1 MIKVKEITKKFSDK
15 KEGEITA
22 VDSISLEIKSGE
34 IFGLLGPNG
43 AGKTTFLRI
52 LATILTPDSGSV
64 IINNYDIAK
73 QAELVKQSIGYLSGE
88 TKLYK
93 RLTPQELLKYF
104 GQLYDMS
111 KQAIKTRS
119 QKLID
124 VLKMNQFKD
133 KKIAELSTGQKQK
146 TSIARCLLHDP
157 PVYILDEP
165 TTGLDLMTSKAI
177 IDFIINE
184 AQNGKTVLFSTHY
197 MEEAENLCDRVALLH
212 QGKILDIATISEYY
226 KQTKAD
232 NLRDVF
238 FSYLD

>member
-1 MIKVKEITKKFSDK
+1 MIKTKGITKKFFDK
-15 KEGEITA
+15 EEGEITA
-22 VDSISLEIKSGE
+22 VDSVSLEVEAGE

-52 LATILTPDSGSV
+52 LATILKPDSG
-64 IINNYDIAK
+64 IAMINNYDTEK
-73 QAELVKQSIGYLSGE
+73 QPELVKKSIGYLSGE

-104 GQLYDMS
+104 GELYNM
-111 KQAIKTRS
+111 ANERITART
-119 QKLID
+119 QKLIE
-124 VLKMNQFKD
+124 VLNMTEFKD
-133 KKIAELSTGQKQK
+133 KKISELSTGQKQK

-177 IDFIINE
+177 VDFIIEE

-212 QGKILDIATISEYY
+212 QGEILDIAAVSEFY
-226 KQTKAD
+226 KETDAD

-238 FSYLD
+238 FHYLD